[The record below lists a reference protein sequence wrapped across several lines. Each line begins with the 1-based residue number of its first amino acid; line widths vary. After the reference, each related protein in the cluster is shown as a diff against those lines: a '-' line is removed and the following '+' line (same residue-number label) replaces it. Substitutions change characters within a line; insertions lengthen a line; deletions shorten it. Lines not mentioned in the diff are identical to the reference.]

1 MPSPIYKPKG
11 AALEYAEWGLNIY
24 DSCPHGCTYCFAR
37 PMAKRFGKPW
47 GSEVKPRP
55 GLLEALNKQ
64 LSSKAWQNAGRL
76 VHLCFTCDPY
86 PVGHDSSMTREVI
99 KAIKASGNHVQILT
113 KGDETAQRDFDLLDS
128 NDWFGVT
135 LSGAHDLPDVYE
147 PYAATETLR
156 AMNLSAAHRRGIST
170 WVSCEPVLCPEAI
183 EPLLYYGFVDLWR
196 IGKLN
201 HQSSDINWRQFGH
214 KIEALCQYFG
224 RIYYIKN
231 ALRKEMESHDAN

>member
-1 MPSPIYKPKG
+1 MTNPTYKPAG
-11 AALEYAEWGLNIY
+11 AALEYAQWGLNIY
-24 DSCPHGCTYCFAR
+24 DSCPHGCTYCYAR
-37 PMAKRFGKPW
+37 AMAKRFGNNPW

-55 GLLEALNKQ
+55 GLLDALNEQ
-64 LSSKAWQNAGRL
+64 LSRKAWQGAGRL

-135 LSGAHDLPDVYE
+135 WSGADFVGHGE
-147 PYAATETLR
+147 PG
-156 AMNLSAAHRRGIST
+156 AAHHKTRYENIVVAKDCFGINT
-170 WVSCEPVLCPEAI
+170 WFSCEPVLDPVSIASAI
-183 EPLLYYGFVDLWR
+183 TNFTCVDLYR

-201 HQSSDINWRQFGH
+201 HQPSDINWGRFGH
-214 KIEALCQYFG
+214 KIEALCKEFG
-224 RIYYIKN
+224 RSYYIKN
-231 ALRKEMESHDAN
+231 ALRKEMEAPK